1 MKFFFLAPNQFI
13 KQASAGLVK
22 VASRKWEK
30 MLPHLKPINALKML
44 EGITKSRAAVDTTV
58 GGVIPQVPTF
68 GMDKTL
74 RAIHA
79 ARVYPQLR
87 TPEVIKAISNN
98 VKNYGGIQGP
108 RNGVHADYGNR
119 TKLIKKL
126 LYLADSPQDVKNQ
139 LKFIKQH
146 KYGGASVVGQSL
158 QKRRA
163 VDALDENNLQSF
175 GSLYKMKRVLEGKGY
190 GSIASDG
197 GNGSLWTSPTNN
209 QIRGLFDDAVT
220 ARYAGGA
227 YGYGD
232 IPAVALVRP
241 KLNAKIAESGHG
253 ADAQYLLHPT
263 DSDKILTRKVIPAN
277 PLFLWRH
284 RPGDELSDALH
295 NAGASKLPNTFL
307 TEKGLRSAERWFNNN
322 KQNY

>member
-1 MKFFFLAPNQFI
+1 MNLHSIIPNYFI
-13 KQASAGLVK
+13 KQASDGLVK

-30 MLPHLKPINALKML
+30 MLPYLKPITALKML
-44 EGITKSRAAVDTTV
+44 EGVTKSRAAVDTTV
-58 GGVIPQVPTF
+58 GGVIPQVPAF
-68 GMDKTL
+68 GMDTTL

-79 ARVYPQLR
+79 ARTYPQLR
-87 TPEVIKAISNN
+87 TPEVIKAISND
-98 VKNYGGIQGP
+98 VKNYGGIPGP
-108 RNGVHADYGNR
+108 RNGVHTDYGNR

-126 LYLADSPQDVKNQ
+126 LNFADSPQDVKNQ
-139 LKFIKQH
+139 IKFIKQH

-158 QKRRA
+158 EKSRG
-163 VDALDENNLQSF
+163 VDALNENNLQSF
-175 GSLYKMKRVLEGKGY
+175 GGLYKMKRVLEGKGF
-190 GSIASDG
+190 GSIASAG
-197 GNGSLWTSPTNN
+197 GNGRLWTSPTNN

-227 YGYGD
+227 YAYGD

-241 KLNAKIAESGHG
+241 KLNAKITESRHG
-253 ADAQYLLHPT
+253 TDAQYLLHPE

-277 PLFLWRH
+277 PLFAWFHRH
-284 RPGDELSDALH
+284 GNELSDALH

-322 KQNY
+322 KQSY